1 MQAHG
6 AVDLMWHDEL
16 LPGNYIR
23 WRLGDQQ
30 RASTVGQVFMRG
42 KERLD
47 PARTGLAD
55 AVDVDPPTS
64 AAGVLEA

>member
-1 MQAHG
+1 
-6 AVDLMWHDEL
+6 MWHDEL

-42 KERLD
+42 EERLD

-55 AVDVDPPTS
+55 AVDVRPTNVCG
-64 AAGVLEA
+64 GVLEA